1 MTQTTD
7 RDQKTEEQ
15 ERTEETLRRLA
26 AAIQE
31 CRVTREAWGVACR
44 ATDRA
49 RNSRERVE
57 RRVDERIARIAH
69 TRACYRWWK
78 LERGTMTQ
86 TTDRDQKTE
95 EQQERPERPEETL
108 RRLAA
113 RARHLLATTKD
124 CHHVKGVEFFLEEV
138 AALTTGSAE

>member
-7 RDQKTEEQ
+7 RDQDTDTAQALE
-15 ERTEETLRRLA
+15 
-26 AAIQE
+26 E

-78 LERGTMTQ
+78 LETAQ
-86 TTDRDQKTE
+86 
-95 EQQERPERPEETL
+95 
-108 RRLAA
+108 
-113 RARHLLATTKD
+113 RA
-124 CHHVKGVEFFLEEV
+124 
-138 AALTTGSAE
+138 S

>member
-7 RDQKTEEQ
+7 RQVQDTDTAQALED
-15 ERTEETLRRLA
+15 
-26 AAIQE
+26 AIQE